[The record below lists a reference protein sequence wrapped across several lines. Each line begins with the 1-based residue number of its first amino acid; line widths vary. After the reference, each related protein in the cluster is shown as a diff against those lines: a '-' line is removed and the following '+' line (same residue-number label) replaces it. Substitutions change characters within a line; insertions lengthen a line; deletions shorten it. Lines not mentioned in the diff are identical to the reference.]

1 MSTSNLPCPI
11 NGQGRIIRT
20 KTYMKAS
27 VLHFLFTVGF
37 VSAQETLQLSE
48 GQVSPPA
55 NLSDVAWIA
64 GHWQGEA
71 FGGTAEEIWSAP
83 LGNSM
88 MFVFRLV
95 NDGMVSFYE
104 SGHIQQLDDSLILQL
119 KHFDG
124 NLMGWEERD
133 ETIDFKL
140 VKLEPNKVF
149 FEGLTMEK
157 ISDDQ
162 MNVWVLIEEHG
173 SSEEILFAYE
183 RVK

>member
-1 MSTSNLPCPI
+1 
-11 NGQGRIIRT
+11 
-20 KTYMKAS
+20 MKSIALIFMFS
-27 VLHFLFTVGF
+27 AGL
-37 VSAQETLQLSE
+37 VSAQQTIQLPE
-48 GQVSPPA
+48 GQSSPKA
-55 NLSDVAWIA
+55 NLEDVSWIE

-71 FGGTAEEIWSAP
+71 FGGIADEIWSAP
-83 LGNSM
+83 MGNSM

-95 NDGMVSFYE
+95 NDDKVSFYE
-104 SGHIQQLDDSLILQL
+104 SGHIQQLNDSIILQR

-124 NLMGWEERD
+124 NMKGWEEKD

-140 VKLEPNKVF
+140 VKLEPNKVY

-162 MNVWVLIEEHG
+162 MNVWVLMEEG
-173 SSEEILFAYE
+173 GNQEEVLFAYK

>member
-1 MSTSNLPCPI
+1 
-11 NGQGRIIRT
+11 
-20 KTYMKAS
+20 MKSLALIFMFS
-27 VLHFLFTVGF
+27 AGL
-37 VSAQETLQLSE
+37 VSAQQTIQLPE
-48 GQVSPPA
+48 GQSSPKA
-55 NLSDVAWIA
+55 NLEDVSWIE

-71 FGGTAEEIWSAP
+71 FGGVADEIWSAP
-83 LGNSM
+83 MGNSM
-88 MFVFRLV
+88 MFVFRMV
-95 NDGMVSFYE
+95 KDGKVSFYE

-124 NLMGWEERD
+124 NMKGWEEKD

-140 VKLEPNKVF
+140 VKLEPNKVY

-162 MNVWVLIEEHG
+162 MNVWVLIEEG
-173 SSEEILFAYE
+173 GNQEEVLFAYK